1 MVLSKVLFRTLIGLV
16 AAAVEGMRQYLA
28 GAEFVDLG
36 QYAAIAGVVAA
47 AAVSGLGIL
56 TKKYLTDK

>member
-1 MVLSKVLFRTLIGLV
+1 MQKVLFRILV
-16 AAAVEGMRQYLA
+16 GAIAAAIEGVRQFLA
-28 GAEFVDLG
+28 GADLSEMG

-47 AAVSGLGIL
+47 ALVSGLGIL